1 MPMLSKPMHTVHE
14 IADLLKMRES
24 TVRAWI
30 RDGDLRAIKMGR
42 DWRVSVKDL
51 EAFMDD
57 HANRPADDNED

>member
-1 MPMLSKPMHTVHE
+1 MLSKPMLTVHE

-42 DWRVSVKDL
+42 DWRVAVKDL
-51 EAFMDD
+51 EAFMDG

>member
-1 MPMLSKPMHTVHE
+1 MLSKPMLTVHE

-42 DWRVSVKDL
+42 DWRVAVKDL
-51 EAFMDD
+51 EAYLED
-57 HANRPADDNED
+57 HANRPADED

>member
-1 MPMLSKPMHTVHE
+1 MLSKPMLTVHE

-42 DWRVSVKDL
+42 DWRVPVKDL

-57 HANRPADDNED
+57 HANRPADDNAD